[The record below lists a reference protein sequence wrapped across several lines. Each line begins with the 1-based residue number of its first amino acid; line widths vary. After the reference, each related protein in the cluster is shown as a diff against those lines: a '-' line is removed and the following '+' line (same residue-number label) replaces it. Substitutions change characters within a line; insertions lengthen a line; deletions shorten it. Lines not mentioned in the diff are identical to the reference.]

1 MFERRRQEV
10 QQSLEHLVGS
20 DKALEELTDRL
31 REAPGRIPRGQ
42 IKTLLQEVLKE
53 LSDDVLR
60 RFNVGERELFRPIIS
75 ERDRW
80 LWWLNQ
86 CMSEDRFDSV
96 VAKLVATYVEGGAS
110 AADLSVASYLA
121 GACKR
126 AAARIARTP
135 ATMPRAAEK
144 AAFGVPS
151 AERWDSSKPPDTVR
165 KVASSVRIAKQRASQ
180 RQNAASRASRE

>member
-60 RFNVGERELFRPIIS
+60 RFNVGERELFS
-75 ERDRW
+75 S
-80 LWWLNQ
+80 NH
-86 CMSEDRFDSV
+86 F
-96 VAKLVATYVEGGAS
+96 
-110 AADLSVASYLA
+110 
-121 GACKR
+121 R
-126 AAARIARTP
+126 A
-135 ATMPRAAEK
+135 
-144 AAFGVPS
+144 
-151 AERWDSSKPPDTVR
+151 
-165 KVASSVRIAKQRASQ
+165 
-180 RQNAASRASRE
+180 

>member
-60 RFNVGERELFRPIIS
+60 
-75 ERDRW
+75 W

-86 CMSEDRFDSV
+86 CMSEDC
-96 VAKLVATYVEGGAS
+96 KN
-110 AADLSVASYLA
+110 A
-121 GACKR
+121 GYN
-126 AAARIARTP
+126 
-135 ATMPRAAEK
+135 AE
-144 AAFGVPS
+144 S
-151 AERWDSSKPPDTVR
+151 CR
-165 KVASSVRIAKQRASQ
+165 KGKWLHL
-180 RQNAASRASRE
+180 